1 MLERKLIATAQ
12 VPDGEEL
19 QLISHGRDFMIV
31 FQRNELM
38 STRMQHCSRVL
49 LQACLVREAS
59 GRVARLAP
67 CSWAIRRKAH
77 RGSNPATKGLL
88 HRLSSC
94 RELRASMARLLVA
107 VAAALLSAC
116 AAAAAQAQPQASSTK
131 QTSQQGGQKA

>member
-1 MLERKLIATAQ
+1 
-12 VPDGEEL
+12 
-19 QLISHGRDFMIV
+19 
-31 FQRNELM
+31 M